1 MLPLLEH
8 WSQRLWPKVELRAAN
23 SKVGILSLA
32 CLLILVWPQCA
43 CAVFD
48 DGGDLWLRA
57 ALADS
62 SGGSALALRA
72 DAVAIKPG
80 LCLSWLRTAGLP
92 ELDQQQAGVGLSLT
106 RTQFAV
112 CVESFGWESWREQ
125 SLQLGLAS
133 RWTRSAGALYWRISC
148 GLEQVQASELSPSRA
163 LHPALAVGSSLQGF
177 WAQLFISTRVS
188 PEAMRG
194 SALAHWPTGS
204 GWRFILS
211 RRVGR
216 GLRLAYARAGGLLCS
231 EEPALALSLEG
242 ATLGGVRLLAGGGRA
257 ANRSAPQAPL
267 AGAGTCC

>member
-216 GLRLAYARAGGLLCS
+216 GASAGLRKSGWPAMQRRTCASSEPGGCHAGRR
-231 EEPALALSLEG
+231 
-242 ATLGGVRLLAGGGRA
+242 RLLAGSGRA